1 MFTSWLKMGLVS
13 KRLYESKIQIETKQ
27 LAGFGN
33 GRET

>member
-1 MFTSWLKMGLVS
+1 MGLVS

-33 GRET
+33 ATTLK